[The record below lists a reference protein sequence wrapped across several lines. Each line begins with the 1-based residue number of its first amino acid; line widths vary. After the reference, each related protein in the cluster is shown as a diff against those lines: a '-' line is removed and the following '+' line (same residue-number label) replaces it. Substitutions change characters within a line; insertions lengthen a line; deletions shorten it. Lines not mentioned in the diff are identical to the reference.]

1 MTVLMVEALLTTI
14 QAILGVIPLVAA
26 DLRVEAVVVAGAT
39 DRSKKGNSSARHWL
53 KGFPFLLAQI
63 WYPTLF
69 HQSLLAN
76 GKYPYKPRPIHPNCT
91 LLQRPSV

>member
-39 DRSKKGNSSARHWL
+39 DRSKKGIPQPDT
-53 KGFPFLLAQI
+53 G
-63 WYPTLF
+63 
-69 HQSLLAN
+69 
-76 GKYPYKPRPIHPNCT
+76 
-91 LLQRPSV
+91 